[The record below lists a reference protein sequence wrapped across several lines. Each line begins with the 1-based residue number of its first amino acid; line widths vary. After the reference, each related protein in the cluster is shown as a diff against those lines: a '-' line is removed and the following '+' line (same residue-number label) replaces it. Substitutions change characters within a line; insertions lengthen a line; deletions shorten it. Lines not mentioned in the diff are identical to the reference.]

1 VCTAYIGFKAVI
13 RAHELQRRAKSSDD
27 MQKGRKMKVKPRRQ
41 ALATSRMYPFLA
53 AAFAVAI
60 FVVDTATTLDIA
72 IAVLYVVVV
81 LLSANFLAR
90 RGVLMVA
97 SGCAA
102 LTVASFL
109 LSHGLTVGTPL
120 VRCLVSLSAIGATTF
135 LALRNQSANLA
146 LRGQARLLDLTHDS
160 IFVRDMNDVTTY
172 WNRGAEH
179 LYGWRT
185 DEAVGTIFYQLMKT
199 VFPAPLEDIKAELIR
214 TGRWEGDVLHTRR
227 DGTRIT
233 VSSRWSLQRDERGR
247 PVAIMGTSN
256 DITER
261 NRAQEALQRAQ
272 AELAHVA
279 RVVTLGELAASI
291 AHEVKQ
297 PLAGIVTNGSAC
309 LRWLARL
316 PPDLDEVRRSVESMI
331 GDAMRANEVVSGL
344 RALSRKTDPVRALL
358 DLDEV
363 VGEVVPLLRR
373 ELLDNGI
380 TLRLELARA
389 LPRVLGDRVQ
399 LKQVIMNLVINAMQA
414 MAAVDYRARELLIRS
429 RSDGA
434 GQVLLEIQDSGVGID
449 DESMHRLFNAFFT
462 TKPDGMGMGL
472 SICRSIIESHGGRIW
487 ASRNAGPG
495 ATFHF
500 SLPVPAETGP

>member
-1 VCTAYIGFKAVI
+1 
-13 RAHELQRRAKSSDD
+13 
-27 MQKGRKMKVKPRRQ
+27 MQKGRKMKVKARRPV
-41 ALATSRMYPFLA
+41 LATSRMYPLLA

-60 FVVDTATTLDIA
+60 FVVDTVTTLDIA
-72 IAVLYVVVV
+72 IAVLYVVVI

-90 RGVLMVA
+90 RGVLLVA

-102 LTVASFL
+102 LTVASLL

-120 VRCLVSLSAIGATTF
+120 VRCLVSLSAIAATTF

-172 WNRGAEH
+172 WNRGAEQ
-179 LYGWRT
+179 LYGWRS

-214 TGRWEGDVLHTRR
+214 AGRWEGDILHTRR
-227 DGTRIT
+227 DGTRLT
-233 VSSRWSLQRDERGR
+233 VSSRWSLERDERGR

-279 RVVTLGELAASI
+279 RVVMLGELTASI

-331 GDAMRANEVVSGL
+331 GDAMRADEVVSGL
-344 RALSRKTDPVRALL
+344 RALSRKADPVRALL

-363 VGEVVPLLRR
+363 VREVVPLLRR
-373 ELLDNGI
+373 ELLDSGI
-380 TLRLELARA
+380 ILRLELARA

-399 LKQVIMNLVINAMQA
+399 LKQVIMNLMINAMQA
-414 MAAVDYRARELLIRS
+414 MAGVDYRARELLIRS

-434 GQVLLEIQDSGVGID
+434 GQVLLEVQDSGVGID
-449 DESMHRLFNAFFT
+449 DESMRRLFNAFFT

-487 ASRNAGPG
+487 ASRNAGAG

-500 SLPVPAETGP
+500 TLPVPAEAGP